1 MSKLIAQTLP
11 EADKLTVDPMHYYRQ
26 VLHGYYNFNCYVSE
40 GVTRTAKFY
49 IPEGSVY
56 NQPTIF
62 LAVPAAR
69 PTDTLRTKKA
79 GPRQPETRTESR
91 RPHRARGVVSSCPII

>member
-62 LAVPAAR
+62 LAR
-69 PTDTLRTKKA
+69 SMLGLRCL
-79 GPRQPETRTESR
+79 GSSPG
-91 RPHRARGVVSSCPII
+91 RGS